1 MRPDVKL
8 RLAALA
14 VVAALAI
21 AVAVAVDVPGI
32 EQLRQSYAG
41 TGLLG
46 GLAFA
51 ALYAALSLLPL
62 PAVVLTIAAGA
73 VFGLARGLPIV
84 LLGATVGAG
93 CAFYLGRFLG
103 RDAVQHFTGARLKTV
118 DAFLARRGFWA
129 VLVARLIPIVP
140 FNALNYLSGLTAVR
154 ARSYLAATV
163 LGILPGTTAYVAV
176 GAYGDR
182 PGSWPFLAAL
192 GALLLLSAIGVIG
205 SRVRAR
211 RAAAAETPAIAR
223 TAPSGGRDPGPQRP

>member
-1 MRPDVKL
+1 MRPDVKF

-14 VVAALAI
+14 VVT
-21 AVAVAVDVPGI
+21 AVAVTVALAVDVPSV

-51 ALYAALSLLPL
+51 ALYGALSLLPL
-62 PAVVLTIAAGA
+62 PAAVLTIAAGA
-73 VFGLARGLPIV
+73 VFGLARGLLIV
-84 LLGATVGAG
+84 LVGATVGAA
-93 CAFYLGRFLG
+93 CAFYLGRILG
-103 RDAVQHFTGARLKTV
+103 RDAVQHFTGARLQAA

-129 VLVARLIPIVP
+129 VLAARLIPIVP

-154 ARSYLAATV
+154 ARSYLAATA

-192 GALLLLSAIGVIG
+192 GGLLLLTAVGVVG
-205 SRVRAR
+205 SRIRSR
-211 RAAAAETPAIAR
+211 RAAPTHPTDLVA
-223 TAPSGGRDPGPQRP
+223 Q